1 MRPCR
6 GCGRGSAKSDFYV
19 KTIVDKAQ
27 RDAPCKCHSIFGSGP
42 SPNPEWLPV
51 VKTQKL
57 TDQQTLHFYLVK
69 ALMFKTKQLQAIK
82 EKAPKRSEV
91 ENHPLKL
98 LPLSS

>member
-1 MRPCR
+1 M
-6 GCGRGSAKSDFYV
+6 
-19 KTIVDKAQ
+19 
-27 RDAPCKCHSIFGSGP
+27 
-42 SPNPEWLPV
+42 

-82 EKAPKRSEV
+82 ERAPKRSEV